1 LPRVRIRFPDLSW
14 RRSRARCHHPKTRH
28 AAAPWRTAE
37 KETDGGT
44 TVHLHTHSLPIP
56 TAKAKYAPPS
66 PKKLGKAA

>member
-1 LPRVRIRFPDLSW
+1 MHVAITQ
-14 RRSRARCHHPKTRH
+14 RRDTRRRH
-28 AAAPWRTAE
+28 GAQDSTAE